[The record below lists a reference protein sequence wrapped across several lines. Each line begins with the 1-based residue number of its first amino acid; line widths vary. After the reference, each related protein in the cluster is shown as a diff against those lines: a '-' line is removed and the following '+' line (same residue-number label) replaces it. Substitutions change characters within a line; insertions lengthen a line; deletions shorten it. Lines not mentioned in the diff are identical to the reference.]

1 MRVRFGPFIL
11 DAETRQLLRNGSEVH
26 VSPKAFALLCTL
38 IEQRPKVVEKA
49 ELLERIWPG
58 TFVVD
63 ANLNVLVGEIRRAVD
78 DNAREPKY
86 VRTVHG
92 VGYAFCGDAHDAEPS
107 LHAAAPCWLISKEKT
122 FRLAEGANTIGRD
135 PSCAVWLD
143 SPSVSRRHARIVVES
158 PLKRVV
164 LEDLESTNGCLV
176 RGEAVHRPVELSD
189 GDPIT
194 IGSVDLRVYLWTAEK
209 AVKTVRI
216 ARGRR

>member
-1 MRVRFGPFIL
+1 V
-11 DAETRQLLRNGSEVH
+11 DAETRQLLRDGSEVH

-38 IEQRPKVVEKA
+38 VEQRPRVVEKA

-63 ANLNVLVGEIRRAVD
+63 ANLNVLIGEIRRAVD

-92 VGYAFCGDAHDAEPS
+92 VGYAFCGEAHAAEPS
-107 LHAAAPCWLISKEKT
+107 PSPHAAAPCWLISKEKT

-143 SPSVSRRHARIVVES
+143 SPSVSRRHARITVDS
-158 PLKRVV
+158 ATRRVV
-164 LEDLESTNGCLV
+164 FEDLNSTNGCIV
-176 RGEAVHRPVELSD
+176 RGALIREPVELVD
-189 GDPIT
+189 GEPIT
-194 IGSVDLRVYLWTAEK
+194 IGSVAAKAYLWTADT
-209 AVKTVRI
+209 AAKTIRI
-216 ARGRR
+216 PRRRR

>member
-1 MRVRFGPFIL
+1 M
-11 DAETRQLLRNGSEVH
+11 
-26 VSPKAFALLCTL
+26 
-38 IEQRPKVVEKA
+38 KVVGDRLRREI
-49 ELLERIWPG
+49 EDLQQVIDRLLERFAG
-58 TFVVD
+58 RRVVEVADVLRHERLVAARD
-63 ANLNVLVGEIRRAVD
+63 AGRALEPAAGRNDRRAG
-78 DNAREPKY
+78 AREAYRARRVAP
-86 VRTVHG
+86 G
-92 VGYAFCGDAHDAEPS
+92 AANELLAPGGGDAHDAEPS

-189 GDPIT
+189 GDQPV
-194 IGSVDLRVYLWTAEK
+194 G
-209 AVKTVRI
+209 
-216 ARGRR
+216 